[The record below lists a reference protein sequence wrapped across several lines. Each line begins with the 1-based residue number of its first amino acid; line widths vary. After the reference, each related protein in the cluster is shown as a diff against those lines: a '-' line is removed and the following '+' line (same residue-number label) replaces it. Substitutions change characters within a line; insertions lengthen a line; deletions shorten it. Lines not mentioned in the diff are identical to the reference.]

1 MRNTLRAVTVMLIV
15 AALLISA
22 VGSVRW
28 ARRGG
33 TAARLMASALTLGL
47 GMSIVVKP
55 PQQGV
60 EQAEENRDETGGESG
75 DPPAARG
82 FG

>member
-1 MRNTLRAVTVMLIV
+1 MRNALRAVTMVLIV
-15 AALLISA
+15 VALLIGT

-47 GMSIVVKP
+47 GMGVVVKP

-60 EQAEENRDETGGESG
+60 EQAEENRDKTGGESG
-75 DPPAARG
+75 DPPAA
-82 FG
+82 

>member
-1 MRNTLRAVTVMLIV
+1 MKNALRAVTV
-15 AALLISA
+15 ALLVLALFLGA

-47 GMSIVVKP
+47 GMGIVVKP

-60 EQAEENRDETGGESG
+60 EQAEEERDKTGGESG
-75 DPPAARG
+75 DPPTA
-82 FG
+82 